1 MKNESGIHPKGYAVL
16 VRLDPVETKI
26 GFLEKTE
33 QQIAEAFF
41 SQTKATVVE
50 IGPLAWA
57 DEVVEGQIVPRCAVG
72 DKVIIK
78 RYAGE
83 TIEGNDK
90 DEKGKPIQYRLLG
103 DKDIFA
109 IRSE

>member
-16 VRLDPVETKI
+16 VKLDPVKPISQFIAMSPQAET
-26 GFLEKTE
+26 
-33 QQIAEAFF
+33 EAYF

-57 DEVVEGQIVPRCAVG
+57 DEIVEGQIVPRCAVG

-90 DEKGKPIQYRLLG
+90 DENGKPIQYRLLG